1 MNKISVNLPEYT
13 QVHLQP
19 VLTALPADEANEIL
33 TLAKDLKQSWETR
46 QIFRTETEMRV
57 GVLDD
62 GRHPTKAA
70 KYWQAV
76 REQNGMLENLV
87 TLSFDMKRN
96 RLKRDRLLRDLE
108 TLTDDLDRAEKQI
121 DLEENAFQYLQMVQ
135 TAEDRTR
142 EIKTWS
148 KIKQELND
156 GSFDDLDPNTH
167 QVESLHKRL
176 QNRAL
181 TLNEHSDP
189 TEVFN
194 IMGQLHTMERLK
206 EEKVL
211 LAPPQEIKQ
220 IK

>member
-1 MNKISVNLPEYT
+1 MSKLSISLPEYT
-13 QVHLQP
+13 QVQLEP
-19 VLTALPADEANEIL
+19 ILSTLSKDDASEIL
-33 TLAKDLKQSWETR
+33 ALAEDLKQSWETR
-46 QIFRTETEMRV
+46 QIFRTETEIRV

-76 REQNGMLENLV
+76 REQNSMLENLV
-87 TLSFDMKRN
+87 FLSFDMRRN
-96 RLKRDRLLRDLE
+96 RIQRERLLRELE
-108 TLTDDLDRAEKQI
+108 ILTDDLDKAEKQI
-121 DLEENAFQYLQMVQ
+121 ELEENSFGYLQMIQ

-142 EIKTWS
+142 EIKIWA
-148 KIKQELND
+148 KVKKELND
-156 GSFDDLDPNTH
+156 GSFDILNVNTH

-181 TLNEHSDP
+181 ALNEHSDS
-189 TEVFN
+189 TEIFN
-194 IMGQLHTMERLK
+194 VLGQLLTMERLK
-206 EEKVL
+206 KEKVL

>member
-1 MNKISVNLPEYT
+1 MSKLSVSLPEYT
-13 QVHLQP
+13 QVHLEP
-19 VLTALPADEANEIL
+19 VLSTLSKDDATELLALAE
-33 TLAKDLKQSWETR
+33 DLKQSWETR
-46 QIFRTETEMRV
+46 QIFRTETEIRV

-87 TLSFDMKRN
+87 FLSFDMRRN
-96 RLKRDRLLRDLE
+96 RIQRERLLRELE
-108 TLTDDLDRAEKQI
+108 TLTDDLDKAEKQI
-121 DLEENAFQYLQMVQ
+121 ELEENAFSYLQMIQ
-135 TAEDRTR
+135 TAEDRAR
-142 EIKTWS
+142 EIKIWA
-148 KIKQELND
+148 KVKKELND
-156 GSFDDLDPNTH
+156 GSFDTLNVNTH
-167 QVESLHKRL
+167 QAESLHKRL
-176 QNRAL
+176 QNRASA
-181 TLNEHSDP
+181 LNEHSDS

-194 IMGQLHTMERLK
+194 VIGQIKTIERLK

>member
-1 MNKISVNLPEYT
+1 
-13 QVHLQP
+13 
-19 VLTALPADEANEIL
+19 
-33 TLAKDLKQSWETR
+33 
-46 QIFRTETEMRV
+46 
-57 GVLDD
+57 
-62 GRHPTKAA
+62 
-70 KYWQAV
+70 
-76 REQNGMLENLV
+76 MLENLV

-96 RLKRDRLLRDLE
+96 RLKKDRLLRDLE
-108 TLTDDLDRAEKQI
+108 TLTDDLDIAEKQI
-121 DLEENAFQYLQMVQ
+121 DLEENAFQYLQMIQ

-156 GSFDDLDPNTH
+156 GSFDNLDPNTH

-194 IMGQLHTMERLK
+194 IMGQLQTMERLK

>member
-33 TLAKDLKQSWETR
+33 ALAKDLKQSWETR

-76 REQNGMLENLV
+76 REQNGMLENLI

-108 TLTDDLDRAEKQI
+108 TFTDDLDRAEKQI
-121 DLEENAFQYLQMVQ
+121 DLEENAFQYLQMIQ

-156 GSFDDLDPNTH
+156 GSFDNLDPNTH

-194 IMGQLHTMERLK
+194 IMGQLQTMERLK